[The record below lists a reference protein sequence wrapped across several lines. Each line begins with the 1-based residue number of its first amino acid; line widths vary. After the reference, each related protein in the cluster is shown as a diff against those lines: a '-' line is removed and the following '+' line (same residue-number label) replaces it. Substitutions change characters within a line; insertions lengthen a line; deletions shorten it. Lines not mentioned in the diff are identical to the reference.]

1 MLIVYTHCC
10 FLRLLK
16 PSSRRCCPP
25 PRLVPHQLALV
36 KVLVAM
42 LREPLLLLW
51 VPVTGTPSC
60 LSQGLAVRAVACGN
74 EVGLGEELGN
84 VLDPNLTIC
93 SFVCFSSFVSISF
106 FSWNSRKN
114 LKMSSD
120 GVQLRLKQLYICPR
134 KTVVPGLTE
143 CLEAKCVAL
152 SYQLGVRMLSSL
164 HCSINKTGMIF
175 AT

>member
-16 PSSRRCCPP
+16 PSSSAAALP

-93 SFVCFSSFVSISF
+93 SFVCFLFCLHFLLSSFLEIPGKILKCHLTGF
-106 FSWNSRKN
+106 NS
-114 LKMSSD
+114 D
-120 GVQLRLKQLYICPR
+120 
-134 KTVVPGLTE
+134 
-143 CLEAKCVAL
+143 
-152 SYQLGVRMLSSL
+152 
-164 HCSINKTGMIF
+164 
-175 AT
+175 